1 MYRRNAGAHSG
12 SDDNSTVVQHS
23 SQSMATKMNIESINA
38 LPLAEYRKK
47 FWPPNTTVTHTRED
61 VSRTYSLLLESSST
75 LSHEDIRACFNLIA
89 GTSSGDYE
97 GSSMG
102 WSPAKKWKEM
112 RLPDL
117 RYIVLKHKEDDK
129 GQDGLPEVEGFLS
142 FMLTYEDGYEVIYCY
157 EIHLS
162 PHLQGSGLGKRL
174 MEMMEDVGKNARV
187 EKAMLTVFKTN
198 KAAMRFYERLGY
210 EEDEYSP
217 RPRKLRGGVVKIPD
231 YMVLSKPLAGG
242 SRSLERKSG
251 LVKKRKAR

>member
-1 MYRRNAGAHSG
+1 MFIDAVIMILH
-12 SDDNSTVVQHS
+12 QS
-23 SQSMATKMNIESINA
+23 SQIMASKMNIENFNA

-47 FWPPNTTVTHTRED
+47 FWPHDTTVTLTHKD
-61 VSRTYSLLLESSST
+61 VSRPYSMSLKSSST
-75 LSHEDIRACFNLIA
+75 LSNQDLRACFNLIA
-89 GTSSGDYE
+89 STSSGDYE

-102 WSPAKKWKEM
+102 WSSAKKWKEM

-117 RYIVLKHKEDDK
+117 RYIVLKVLKQEKDSK

-162 PHLQGSGLGKRL
+162 PQMQGTGLGKRL
-174 MEMMEDVGKNARV
+174 MDMMEEVGKTARV
-187 EKAMLTVFKTN
+187 EKAMLTVFKAN

-217 RPRKLRGGVVKIPD
+217 RPRKFRGGVVKEPD
-231 YMVLSKPLAGG
+231 YMILSKPLAAERR
-242 SRSLERKSG
+242 RSKHKSG

>member
-1 MYRRNAGAHSG
+1 MVLH
-12 SDDNSTVVQHS
+12 HS
-23 SQSMATKMNIESINA
+23 SQSVASKTNIEIFNS
-38 LPLAEYRKK
+38 LPLAEYREK
-47 FWPPNTTVTHTRED
+47 FWSPNTTVTHTRKD
-61 VSRTYSLLLESSST
+61 VSRTYDLSLESFST
-75 LSHEDIRACFNLIA
+75 LSDEEFRACFNLIA
-89 GTSSGDYE
+89 STSSGDYE

-117 RYIVLKHKEDDK
+117 RYIVIKGEEDDE
-129 GQDGLPEVEGFLS
+129 GRDGLPEVEGFLS

-162 PHLQGSGLGKRL
+162 PHLQGTGMGKRL

-217 RPRKLRGGVVKIPD
+217 RPRKLRGGVVKDPD
-231 YMVLSKPLAGG
+231 YMILSKSLAVG
-242 SRSLERKSG
+242 SRNLKRKSG

>member
-1 MYRRNAGAHSG
+1 MIL
-12 SDDNSTVVQHS
+12 QHS
-23 SQSMATKMNIESINA
+23 SQSMATKMNIETFNA
-38 LPLAEYRKK
+38 LPLTEYRKK
-47 FWPPNTTVTHTRED
+47 FLPPNTTVTHTSKD
-61 VSRTYSLLLESSST
+61 VSRTYSLSLESSST
-75 LSHEDIRACFNLIA
+75 LSDEDLRACFNLIA
-89 GTSSGDYE
+89 STSSGDYE
-97 GSSMG
+97 VSSMG

-117 RYIVLKHKEDDK
+117 RYIVLKQEKDDK

-162 PHLQGSGLGKRL
+162 PHLQGTGLGKRL
-174 MEMMEDVGKNARV
+174 MEMMEDVGKNARA

-210 EEDEYSP
+210 QKDEYSP
-217 RPRKLRGGVVKIPD
+217 RPRKLRGGVVKDPD
-231 YMVLSKPLAGG
+231 YMILSKPLAVG
-242 SRSLERKSG
+242 SRTLKRKSG

>member
-1 MYRRNAGAHSG
+1 
-12 SDDNSTVVQHS
+12 
-23 SQSMATKMNIESINA
+23 MNIETFNA
-38 LPLAEYRKK
+38 IPLAEYREK
-47 FWPPNTTVTHTRED
+47 FWPHNTTVTHIHKD
-61 VSRTYSLLLESSST
+61 VSRTYSLSLESSST
-75 LSHEDIRACFNLIA
+75 LTNEDFRACFNLIA
-89 GTSSGDYE
+89 NTSSDDYE

-117 RYIVLKHKEDDK
+117 RYIILKRKEDDRS
-129 GQDGLPEVEGFLS
+129 QDELPQVEGFLS

-162 PHLQGSGLGKRL
+162 PQLQGTGLGKRL
-174 MEMMEDVGKNARV
+174 MAMMEDVGKKARV
-187 EKAMLTVFKTN
+187 EKAMLTVFKAN

-217 RPRKLRGGVVKIPD
+217 RPRKLRGGFVKEPD
-231 YMVLSKPLAGG
+231 YMILSKPLAGE
-242 SRSLERKSG
+242 SRSLKRRSG